1 MNPKGFSTRKD
12 CSKPR
17 IDGQEICPL
26 FDNDCV
32 AWEVIV
38 ILAAQRC
45 NDVSDA
51 EHTLKLE
58 LKELGITL
66 SRKNPVKRPVLIVL
80 KGQALGQTLQ
90 VNKTQTI
97 IGRGS
102 MCDVILRDDVAS
114 RQHAE
119 VFTLEAEAGCYE
131 YYIKDLNSTNG
142 TFLNGARLKDDQ
154 LLQDGDK
161 IKIGAHLLRFGLL
174 DELEAEYQE
183 RVHKMT
189 QTDELTGLR
198 SRRSLFADLDRLVNQ
213 LLSGGESKEI
223 SVIML
228 DLDFF
233 KKVNDG
239 RGHLVGSHTI
249 RDVGHIIRDAIG
261 SADRAARYGG
271 EEYLAYVIG
280 TLKEGQEIAERI
292 RSEVEVH
299 EFAGSTSDPKQIMRI
314 TISAGVATFPRDGV
328 TALDLVQKADQALY
342 RAKRNGRNQTCVYD
356 VKLDQPDT
364 AHPMLDASAI
374 IYGPADAQ

>member
-1 MNPKGFSTRKD
+1 M
-12 CSKPR
+12 
-17 IDGQEICPL
+17 
-26 FDNDCV
+26 
-32 AWEVIV
+32 
-38 ILAAQRC
+38 
-45 NDVSDA
+45 SDA

-66 SRKNPVKRPVLIVL
+66 SRKNPVKRPVLIIL
-80 KGQALGQTLQ
+80 KGQALGQTLPINQ
-90 VNKTQTI
+90 EQTV
-97 IGRGS
+97 IGRGT
-102 MCDVILRDDVAS
+102 MCDVILRDEVAS

-119 VFTLEAEAGCYE
+119 IFTLEAEPGCYE
-131 YYIKDLNSTNG
+131 YYLKDLNSTNG

-183 RVHKMT
+183 RLHKMT

-198 SRRSLFADLDRLVNQ
+198 SRRSLFADLDRMVNQ
-213 LLSGGESKEI
+213 AISGGEAKEI

-239 RGHLVGSHTI
+239 RGHLIGSHTI
-249 RDVGHIIRDAIG
+249 RDVGHIIRDKVG
-261 SADRAARYGG
+261 SAECAARYGG
-271 EEYLAYVIG
+271 EEYLAYVVG
-280 TLKEGQEIAERI
+280 AMKEGFEIAESI
-292 RSEVEVH
+292 RCEVAAH
-299 EFAGSTSDPKQIMRI
+299 EFAGSTSDPTQIMRI
-314 TISAGVATFPRDGV
+314 TISAGIATFPRDGI

-342 RAKRNGRNQTCVYD
+342 RAKRSGRNQTCVFD
-356 VKLDQPDT
+356 ARLDQPDI
-364 AHPMLDASAI
+364 AHPMVDASAI

>member
-1 MNPKGFSTRKD
+1 M
-12 CSKPR
+12 
-17 IDGQEICPL
+17 
-26 FDNDCV
+26 
-32 AWEVIV
+32 
-38 ILAAQRC
+38 
-45 NDVSDA
+45 SDA

-58 LKELGITL
+58 LKDLSVTL
-66 SRKNPVKRPVLIVL
+66 SRKSPIKRPVLIIL

-90 VNKTQTI
+90 VNKKQTV

-102 MCDVILRDDVAS
+102 MCDVILRDEVAS

-119 VFTLEAEAGCYE
+119 IFTLEAEAGCYE

-142 TFLNGARLKDDQ
+142 TFLNGTRLKDDQ

-183 RVHKMT
+183 RLHQMT

-213 LLSGGESKEI
+213 AISGGETKDI
-223 SVIML
+223 SVMML

-249 RDVGHIIRDAIG
+249 RDVGHIIRDEIG

-280 TLKEGQEIAERI
+280 KLTEAYEIAERI
-292 RSEVEVH
+292 RQEVEAH
-299 EFAGSTSDPKQIMRI
+299 EFAGSPTDPTQIMRI

-342 RAKRNGRNQTCVYD
+342 RAKRSGRNQTCVYD
-356 VKLDQPDT
+356 AKLDKPDT
-364 AHPMLDASAI
+364 SHPMVDASAI